1 MTSKEEIER
10 RRFEYLDHPADIQI
24 HSWGKDFGEVDY
36 FIFFRASCIYQQMWK
51 LGSVGNVEKWKGV
64 ETKQEAFFRSRNS
77 IKTVLI
83 KYFQNPIPKTD
94 TDDHQPV
101 KN

>member
-36 FIFFRASCIYQQMWK
+36 FIFFSSFLYLSTDIEAKECGKRREMKKS
-51 LGSVGNVEKWKGV
+51 V
-64 ETKQEAFFRSRNS
+64 ETKQEAFFWN
-77 IKTVLI
+77 
-83 KYFQNPIPKTD
+83 
-94 TDDHQPV
+94 
-101 KN
+101 